1 MGCRQCLSLSV
12 VQLKGKHCRKPHC
25 CNGVVDTFRPSCLIW
40 YFFWGQVELPK
51 LVHIPILSFHYFVK
65 KLWNSICWT
74 CTPVPFSPTPSPR
87 TTQHS
92 FHLFGFW
99 PMYVPVVESCI
110 SWVQRTQFFSK
121 KCVMCWIVVLFVSSI
136 KRKSYSRM
144 HNLSMWYFSML
155 HKSSFYYPIWMIFN
169 HYAVQSWFKGVKLTF
184 FFGGGHFSGSTLKRS
199 LFRFKRNLNLN
210 YLFIHPFWCN
220 FLSWF
225 TYWIIWL
232 YSFICKSISI

>member
-1 MGCRQCLSLSV
+1 MGLYKRSGQAAWFDISFEAKLSCLSS
-12 VQLKGKHCRKPHC
+12 C
-25 CNGVVDTFRPSCLIW
+25 TFL
-40 YFFWGQVELPK
+40 FWLF
-51 LVHIPILSFHYFVK
+51 IILSRSCEILFVGPH
-65 KLWNSICWT
+65 N
-74 CTPVPFSPTPSPR
+74 P
-87 TTQHS
+87 
-92 FHLFGFW
+92 
-99 PMYVPVVESCI
+99 
-110 SWVQRTQFFSK
+110 TQFPFVRFFGLCMYQWWNFALVESK
-121 KCVMCWIVVLFVSSI
+121 KCVMCGIVVLFVSSI
-136 KRKSYSRM
+136 KRKRYSRM

-184 FFGGGHFSGSTLKRS
+184 FFGGGHFSSSTLKRS

-210 YLFIHPFWCN
+210 YLFIHPFWCS